1 MSTERTFAL
10 PDLGEGLTEAEI
22 LSWLVGEGDEVAV
35 DQPVAEVE
43 TAKAS
48 VEIPCPYGG
57 TVARLHGAAGDT
69 VAVGAPLITVAE
81 PASAAPEPAR
91 SGATGRTTV
100 PSAREGSDPV
110 GGDGAAEDNAGSG
123 AVLVGYGTG
132 SGARTTR
139 RRARGAG
146 GPPRSTE
153 TGGPPPLPR
162 PAGTPAHTHPAE
174 ARPMDPHP
182 AESRPTDPPSAG
194 PVRVVSPL
202 VRRMA
207 REHGLDIAAVRAS
220 GEGGLVLRRDV
231 VAAIAARNSP
241 APRPDPPR
249 THRSPLRGAH
259 RTMAEHLERSRREIP
274 EATVWVD
281 ADATGLVELRREL
294 NGADPEHPVGLLAL
308 VSRIAIAGL
317 EHFPEL
323 NAHFDQERRE
333 VLRFEDV
340 HLGFAAQTPRGLVV
354 PVVRA
359 AQALSARRLSARLAG
374 TAAAARAGTLEPA
387 AMVGATFTVNNYGV
401 FGVDGSAAIIPHPQ
415 AAILGLGRIVR
426 RPWVV
431 GEDVVPRPVT
441 ELTLA
446 FDHRVCDGGV
456 AGGFLRYVA
465 DRVERPGLLLGD
477 V

>member
-1 MSTERTFAL
+1 MSTERSFAL

-22 LSWLVGEGDEVAV
+22 LSWLVAEGDEVAV
-35 DQPVAEVE
+35 DQPVVEVE

-48 VEIPCPYGG
+48 VEVPSPYGG
-57 TVARLHGAAGDT
+57 TVTRLHGSAGDT

-81 PASAAPEPAR
+81 PSAAAPVPRARHGSEPVR
-91 SGATGRTTV
+91 GTSEPVRDTATEQTTV
-100 PSAREGSDPV
+100 PSTRRESDPA
-110 GGDGAAEDNAGSG
+110 GGNGAAEDHAGSG

-132 SGARTTR
+132 SGARTPR

-146 GPPRSTE
+146 GPPRSTA
-153 TGGPPPLPR
+153 TGGPPPLPED
-162 PAGTPAHTHPAE
+162 PAAQSDG
-174 ARPMDPHP
+174 
-182 AESRPTDPPSAG
+182 PSPE

-207 REHGLDIAAVRAS
+207 REHGLDIASVTGS
-220 GEGGLVLRRDV
+220 GGGGLVLRRDV
-231 VAAIAARNSP
+231 AAAIEARRAP

-249 THRSPLRGAH
+249 THRTPLRGGR
-259 RTMAEHLERSRREIP
+259 RTMAERLERSRREIP

-281 ADATGLVELRREL
+281 ADATGLVELRRTL
-294 NGADPEHPVGLLAL
+294 NEAGPDQPVSVLAL
-308 VSRIAIAGL
+308 VARIAVSGL
-317 EHFPEL
+317 ERFPEL

-333 VLRFEDV
+333 VVRFDDV

-354 PVVRA
+354 PVVRE
-359 AQALSARRLSARLAG
+359 AQALSTRRLSARLAE
-374 TAAAARAGTLEPA
+374 TAEAARSGTLEPS
-387 AMVGATFTVNNYGV
+387 AMVGGTFTVNNYGV

-431 GEDVVPRPVT
+431 GDSVVPRPVT

-465 DRVERPGLLLGD
+465 DRVERPELLVGD

>member
-1 MSTERTFAL
+1 MSTERSFAL

-22 LSWLVGEGDEVAV
+22 LAWLVAEGDEVAV
-35 DQPVAEVE
+35 DQPVVEVE

-48 VEIPCPYGG
+48 VEVPCPYGG
-57 TVARLHGAAGDT
+57 TVTRLHGSAGDT
-69 VAVGAPLITVAE
+69 VAVGTPLITVAV
-81 PASAAPEPAR
+81 PAPAAPAPR
-91 SGATGRTTV
+91 SGRAASPRSEPTEATEQTTV
-100 PSAREGSDPV
+100 PSTREGSDPA
-110 GGDGAAEDNAGSG
+110 GGNGAAEHHAGSG

-132 SGARTTR
+132 SGARTPR

-146 GPPRSTE
+146 GPPRSTM
-153 TGGPPPLPR
+153 TGGPPPPPR
-162 PAGTPAHTHPAE
+162 
-174 ARPMDPHP
+174 
-182 AESRPTDPPSAG
+182 DPPAPR
-194 PVRVVSPL
+194 PVRVISPL

-207 REHGLDIAAVRAS
+207 REHGLDIATVPGS

-231 VAAIAARNSP
+231 AAAVEARRAA
-241 APRPDPPR
+241 AHRPDPER
-249 THRSPLRGAH
+249 THRTPLRGGH

-281 ADATGLVELRREL
+281 ADATGLVELRRTL
-294 NGADPEHPVGLLAL
+294 NEADPGRPVGVLAL
-308 VSRIAIAGL
+308 VARIAIAGL
-317 EHFPEL
+317 ERFPEL

-333 VLRFEDV
+333 VLRFDDV

-354 PVVRA
+354 PVVRR
-359 AQALSARRLSARLAG
+359 AQALSTRRLSARLAE
-374 TAAAARAGTLEPA
+374 AAEAARSGTLEPA
-387 AMVGATFTVNNYGV
+387 ALVGGTFTVNNYGV

-431 GEDVVPRPVT
+431 GESVVPRPVT

-465 DRVERPGLLLGD
+465 DRVERPELLLGD
-477 V
+477 A

>member
-1 MSTERTFAL
+1 
-10 PDLGEGLTEAEI
+10 
-22 LSWLVGEGDEVAV
+22 
-35 DQPVAEVE
+35 
-43 TAKAS
+43 
-48 VEIPCPYGG
+48 
-57 TVARLHGAAGDT
+57 
-69 VAVGAPLITVAE
+69 
-81 PASAAPEPAR
+81 
-91 SGATGRTTV
+91 
-100 PSAREGSDPV
+100 
-110 GGDGAAEDNAGSG
+110 
-123 AVLVGYGTG
+123 
-132 SGARTTR
+132 
-139 RRARGAG
+139 
-146 GPPRSTE
+146 
-153 TGGPPPLPR
+153 
-162 PAGTPAHTHPAE
+162 
-174 ARPMDPHP
+174 
-182 AESRPTDPPSAG
+182 
-194 PVRVVSPL
+194 
-202 VRRMA
+202 
-207 REHGLDIAAVRAS
+207 
-220 GEGGLVLRRDV
+220 
-231 VAAIAARNSP
+231 
-241 APRPDPPR
+241 
-249 THRSPLRGAH
+249 
-259 RTMAEHLERSRREIP
+259 MAEHLERSRREIP

-317 EHFPEL
+317 ERFPEL

-354 PVVRA
+354 PVVRG
-359 AQALSARRLSARLAG
+359 AQALPVRRLSARLAE

-446 FDHRVCDGGV
+446 FDHRVCDGGI

-465 DRVERPGLLLGD
+465 DRVERPGLLLGE

>member
-1 MSTERTFAL
+1 MSTEHSFAL

-22 LSWLVGEGDEVAV
+22 LAWMVAEGDEVAV
-35 DQPVAEVE
+35 DQPVVEVE

-48 VEIPCPYGG
+48 VEVPCPYAG
-57 TVARLHGAAGDT
+57 TVTRLHGAAGDT
-69 VAVGAPLITVAE
+69 VAVGAPLITVAG
-81 PASAAPEPAR
+81 PGAAAAVPRARREAAR
-91 SGATGRTTV
+91 STATEQTTV
-100 PSAREGSDPV
+100 PSTRRESDPA
-110 GGDGAAEDNAGSG
+110 GGNGAAEDHAGSG

-132 SGARTTR
+132 SGARTPR

-146 GPPRSTE
+146 GPPRSTM
-153 TGGPPPLPR
+153 TGGPPPLPEGP
-162 PAGTPAHTHPAE
+162 PAPG
-174 ARPMDPHP
+174 
-182 AESRPTDPPSAG
+182 S
-194 PVRVVSPL
+194 VRVVSPL

-207 REHGLDIAAVRAS
+207 REHGLDIATVPGS

-231 VAAIAARNSP
+231 AAAIEARRRAAEQRT
-241 APRPDPPR
+241 DPPR
-249 THRSPLRGAH
+249 THRTPLRGGH

-281 ADATGLVELRREL
+281 ADATGLVELRRTL
-294 NGADPEHPVGLLAL
+294 NEADPEHPVSVLAL
-308 VSRIAIAGL
+308 VARIAIRAL
-317 EHFPEL
+317 ERFPEL

-333 VLRFEDV
+333 VVRFDDV

-354 PVVRA
+354 PVVRE
-359 AQALSARRLSARLAG
+359 AQDLSTRRLSARLAE
-374 TAAAARAGTLEPA
+374 TARAARSGALEPA
-387 AMVGATFTVNNYGV
+387 ALVGGTFTVNNYGV

-431 GEDVVPRPVT
+431 GESVVPRPVT

-456 AGGFLRYVA
+456 AGGFLRYAA
-465 DRVERPGLLLGD
+465 DRVERPELLLGD
-477 V
+477 A